1 MEENLWSN
9 LKCKVD
15 FQNRGSVIIVSAFLF
30 PFVFLDLF
38 FTKCLPIEGKISG
51 QSGPQERL
59 SQAAA
64 LNPLECPSQKKA
76 RPSIGAWATW
86 I

>member
-1 MEENLWSN
+1 MKENLEPN
-9 LKCKVD
+9 LKCEVD
-15 FQNRGSVIIVSAFLF
+15 FQNRGSVIVSAFF
-30 PFVFLDLF
+30 FLDLF
-38 FTKCLPIEGKISG
+38 FMKCLPLEGKISG

-64 LNPLECPSQKKA
+64 LNPPECPSRKKA
-76 RPSIGAWATW
+76 RPSIGAGATW